1 MNPTSRSRSRSRS
14 KNTKCSR
21 GRRSLTALAHST
33 GDAMPNWLQRHLAAC
48 PRCRKRAVAM
58 GRAAMGMLLVKTHVQ
73 PTDLL
78 MHANQRATAVLSRR
92 IRDLPSARKLR
103 RARPAPSLAMRLT
116 KYTQSIAHAAACLA
130 AMVLLRMGLFQSA
143 SKLHDRSAE
152 AIENYYTRQ
161 LDQDIVDDLFDK
173 S

>member
-1 MNPTSRSRSRSRS
+1 MTTE
-14 KNTKCSR
+14 NTRCRR
-21 GRRSLTALAHST
+21 GRGSLISLAD
-33 GDAMPNWLQRHLAAC
+33 GPQGAMPNWLQRHLAAC

-58 GRAAMGMLLVKTHVQ
+58 GRVTMSMMLVKTHVQ

-78 MHANQRATAVLSRR
+78 MRANQRATAVLSRK
-92 IRDLPSARKLR
+92 IRDLPKARKLN
-103 RARPAPSLAMRLT
+103 RAKPAPSLAMRLT

-130 AMVLLRMGLFQSA
+130 AMLLLRIGLFQSA
-143 SKLHDRSAE
+143 SRLHDRSAE
-152 AIENYYTRQ
+152 AIENHYARH